1 MRVVLV
7 IFISLLFTA
16 CKKDS
21 PKPPSAAVLV
31 FPLQNSLCTTGVSIT
46 PTTSRVEFMWQTAN
60 NTNTYELRV
69 TNLLTD
75 ITQTVGTQ
83 STSAEL
89 TIEKGT
95 PYSWLVI
102 TRNTEVQETASSATW
117 QFFNA
122 GSQITHAPFPAQI
135 IAPLS
140 GASVVRDI
148 NGEIVLEW
156 SGSDVD
162 DDIVGYEIFV
172 ATASPPQVLAASPA
186 SSVSS
191 IKINTI
197 ANTAYY
203 WKVITKDAEGNSSD
217 SGIYTFRAL

>member
-1 MRVVLV
+1 MRVVIV
-7 IFISLLFTA
+7 VFISLLFTA

-21 PKPPSAAVLV
+21 PKPPSAAVLT

-46 PTTSRVEFMWQTAN
+46 PTTSRVEFKWQTAD

-69 TNLLTD
+69 TNVLTD
-75 ITQTVGTQ
+75 ITQTVSTQ

-95 PYSWLVI
+95 PFSWLVI
-102 TRNTEVQETASSATW
+102 TRNTEVQETASSTTW

-148 NGEIVLEW
+148 NGEIILEW
-156 SGSDVD
+156 SGADVD
-162 DDIVGYEIFV
+162 NDIVGYEIFLDTV
-172 ATASPPQVLAASPA
+172 SPPQVLVASPA
-186 SSVSS
+186 ASVSS
-191 IKINTI
+191 IKINTT
-197 ANTAYY
+197 ANTVYY

-217 SGIYTFRAL
+217 SGIYSFRAL

>member
-1 MRVVLV
+1 MRVVIIV
-7 IFISLLFTA
+7 FISLLFTA

-21 PKPPSAAVLV
+21 PKPPSAAVLT

-46 PTTSRVEFMWQTAN
+46 PTTSRVEFKWQTAD

-69 TNLLTD
+69 TNLLSD
-75 ITQTVGTQ
+75 ITQTVTTQ

-89 TIEKGT
+89 IIEKGA
-95 PYSWLVI
+95 PFSWLVI
-102 TRNTEVQETASSATW
+102 TRNTEVQETASSTTW

-122 GSQITHAPFPAQI
+122 GSQITHTPFPAQI

-156 SGSDVD
+156 SGADVD
-162 DDIVGYEIFV
+162 NDIVGYEIFLDTV
-172 ATASPPQVLAASPA
+172 SPPQVLAASPA
-186 SSVSS
+186 ASVSS

-197 ANTAYY
+197 ANTVYY

-217 SGIYTFRAL
+217 SGIFSFRAL

>member
-1 MRVVLV
+1 MRVVIIV
-7 IFISLLFTA
+7 FISLLFTA

-21 PKPPSAAVLV
+21 PKPPSAAVLA

-46 PTTSRVEFMWQTAN
+46 PTTSRVEFKWQTAD

-69 TNLLTD
+69 TNVLTD
-75 ITQTVGTQ
+75 ITQTVSTQ

-95 PYSWLVI
+95 PFSWLVI
-102 TRNTEVQETASSATW
+102 TRNTEVQETASSTTW

-122 GSQITHAPFPAQI
+122 GSQITHAPFPAQV

-140 GASVVRDI
+140 GASMVRDI

-156 SGSDVD
+156 SGADVD
-162 DDIVGYEIFV
+162 NDIVGYEIFLDTV
-172 ATASPPQVLAASPA
+172 SPPQVLVASPA
-186 SSVSS
+186 ASVSS
-191 IKINTI
+191 IKINTT
-197 ANTAYY
+197 ANTVYY
-203 WKVITKDAEGNSSD
+203 WKVITKDAEENSSD
-217 SGIYTFRAL
+217 SGIYSFRAL

>member
-1 MRVVLV
+1 MRIVLV

-16 CKKDS
+16 CKEDP
-21 PKPPSAAVLV
+21 PKPPSAALLT
-31 FPLQNSLCTTGVSIT
+31 FPSQNSLCTTGVSIT
-46 PTTSRVEFMWQTAN
+46 PTKSRVEFKWQTAN

-75 ITQTVGTQ
+75 ITQTVSTQ

-89 TIEKGT
+89 TIEKGA
-95 PYSWLVI
+95 PHSWLVI
-102 TRNTEVQETASSATW
+102 TSNTEVQETASSVTW

-122 GSQITHAPFPAQI
+122 GSQISHAPFPAQI
-135 IAPLS
+135 ITPLS

-156 SGSDVD
+156 SGADVD
-162 DDIVGYEIFV
+162 NDIVGYEIFV
-172 ATASPPQVLAASPA
+172 DIVSPPLVLAASPA

-197 ANTAYY
+197 ANTVYY

-217 SGIYTFRAL
+217 SGLYSFRAL